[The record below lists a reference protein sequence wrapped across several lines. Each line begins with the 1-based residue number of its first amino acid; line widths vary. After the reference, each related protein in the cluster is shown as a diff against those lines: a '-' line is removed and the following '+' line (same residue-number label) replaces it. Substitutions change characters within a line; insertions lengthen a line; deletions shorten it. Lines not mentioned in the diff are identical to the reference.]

1 MIVVVDTNIVF
12 STLLNPNSLIG
23 ELLIN
28 VQDKIYFVAPEF
40 LIDEIEKYSTK
51 IEKHSKL
58 DQHSLNILKSTI
70 FKVINFISEDNI
82 LNHNWIQAFEMLK
95 DVDQKDTPF
104 LALALQLNSKIW
116 TGDKKLIDGISKQNF
131 ENYFLQTIDLEKILL
146 N

>member
-23 ELLIN
+23 ELLMN
-28 VQDKIYFVAPEF
+28 VQDKISFVAPEF

>member
-1 MIVVVDTNIVF
+1 MIVVIDTNIVF
-12 STLLNPNSLIG
+12 STLLNPNSLIR

-116 TGDKKLIDGISKQNF
+116 TGDKKLISGISKKYF
-131 ENYFLQTIDLEKILL
+131 EDYFYQTTDLEKILF
-146 N
+146 